1 MFWQTLQ
8 INVLLL
14 TSGHYPSLQQTFIS
28 PNVALALWTFP
39 LLIPVSFQPA
49 QLSFL
54 IGWTPAGLRAGQPI
68 LSTHSPEQTP
78 SLWPTA
84 LQSSNM
90 AITKQLPTQ
99 EPHKA
104 CASTWRGE
112 KNRCVNAK
120 GNVPSQLQSTLFIRE
135 RGQATSVRE
144 SKVVNISGQSKASI
158 TYFQQ
163 TPQSTSGAEGSTA
176 TCAKLYR
183 LMQAQRVFYKLW
195 LLVCL

>member
-1 MFWQTLQ
+1 MFPTSSHAHYFNYIFLCLEAWMFCQTLQ

-28 PNVALALWTFP
+28 LNVVLVLWTFP

-49 QLSFL
+49 QFSFL
-54 IGWTPAGLRAGQPI
+54 IRTNTCWSQGWAARVEHLLTRANTQPVAH
-68 LSTHSPEQTP
+68 STAKLHT
-78 SLWPTA
+78 
-84 LQSSNM
+84 
-90 AITKQLPTQ
+90 AITKQLTTQ
-99 EPHKA
+99 ESHKA

-120 GNVPSQLQSTLFIRE
+120 GAVPSKLQSTLFTCG
-135 RGQATSVRE
+135 RGQATSRRE

-163 TPQSTSGAEGSTA
+163 TP
-176 TCAKLYR
+176 
-183 LMQAQRVFYKLW
+183 
-195 LLVCL
+195 